1 MKDISDIIPESEK
14 EIFKAEK
21 IDPEEIKTNL
31 DNQIDRIIKRTIDRR
46 VR

>member
-14 EIFKAEK
+14 DVFKAEK
-21 IDPEEIKTNL
+21 IDPEEIKNSL
-31 DNQIDRIIKRTIDRR
+31 DNQIDRIITRTIDRK